1 MKNLLLILLSVLTMQ
16 GYGQTANRDLK
27 IGENRYAALNDSL
40 PQVIYKNNSVSKH
53 QTAWLVDN
61 QLAGEYVTKTIN
73 PEQIGSV
80 DVSKRRVVIDSIS
93 YDSQVTIAMKEGY
106 HPKFISLNNLKAK
119 YTNLKDSPV
128 LFMMENEIV
137 QGDYDKYLVDECYL
151 LQIIVDK
158 IELKREKMDFF
169 LVRVLT
175 RTPENIKK
183 AKEIR
188 IR

>member
-16 GYGQTANRDLK
+16 GYGQTASRDLK

-61 QLAGEYVTKTIN
+61 QLAGAYVTKTIN

>member
-1 MKNLLLILLSVLTMQ
+1 
-16 GYGQTANRDLK
+16 
-27 IGENRYAALNDSL
+27 
-40 PQVIYKNNSVSKH
+40 
-53 QTAWLVDN
+53 
-61 QLAGEYVTKTIN
+61 
-73 PEQIGSV
+73 
-80 DVSKRRVVIDSIS
+80 
-93 YDSQVTIAMKEGY
+93 
-106 HPKFISLNNLKAK
+106 
-119 YTNLKDSPV
+119 
-128 LFMMENEIV
+128 MMENEIV

-158 IELKREKMDFF
+158 IELKHEKMDFF

>member
-1 MKNLLLILLSVLTMQ
+1 MRTRFLLFLLILTLQLHGQ
-16 GYGQTANRDLK
+16 AGQT
-27 IGENRYAALNDSL
+27 ENKYAVLNDSL
-40 PQVIYKNNSVSKH
+40 PQVIYQNNLVSKH
-53 QTAWLVDN
+53 QTAWLIDN
-61 QLAGEYVTKTIN
+61 QLAGEYITKTVN

-80 DVSKRRVVIDSIS
+80 DVSKRSVVIDSIT

-128 LFMMENEIV
+128 LFMVENDIV

-158 IELKREKMDFF
+158 VAIKQEKLDFF
-169 LVRVLT
+169 LVRLLT

-183 AKEIR
+183 SKEIR